1 MKSGQLVCHGTI
13 RDLKNKYSQGFT
25 VLLKLNG
32 SRLNIVVDA
41 VDGAVQLTPAS
52 SQKQLLQPAGEELR
66 RPADVD
72 RLKADFEGRY
82 EGACSLKDEHS
93 VSSRKVAVFW
103 FAFFLC
109 NLSFVIRVCCTT
121 TSVTAASGGATCSG
135 RSRS

>member
-32 SRLNIVVDA
+32 SRLNVVVDV
-41 VDGAVQLTPAS
+41 VDGAVQLTPAG

-66 RPADVD
+66 RSTDVD

-82 EGACSLKDEHS
+82 GGACSLKDEHS
-93 VSSRKVAVFW
+93 VSDKKFQ
-103 FAFFLC
+103 FAFF
-109 NLSFVIRVCCTT
+109 I
-121 TSVTAASGGATCSG
+121 
-135 RSRS
+135 